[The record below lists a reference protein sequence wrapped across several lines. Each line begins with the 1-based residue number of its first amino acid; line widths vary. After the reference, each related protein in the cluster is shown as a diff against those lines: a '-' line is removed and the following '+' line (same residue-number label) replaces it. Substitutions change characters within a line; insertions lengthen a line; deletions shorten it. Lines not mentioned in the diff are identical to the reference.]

1 MLLASL
7 FSVVS
12 RPHFFLSP
20 IFLLSLRPMND
31 NLFRTLRPWFYP
43 HSHQPFYF
51 CAQLI
56 FPHIRHDYIIFL
68 QFSIFSSSTSR
79 WVLALLVVAL
89 WVIWVE
95 CFSPSHAS
103 LLNPIFELVPRF
115 GPSNLIGVLTISKSK
130 FLTHSRT
137 PVNRELAQVESPE
150 WF

>member
-20 IFLLSLRPMND
+20 IFLLSLRPTNN

-43 HSHQPFYF
+43 HSHQLFCF

-56 FPHIRHDYIIFL
+56 LPHIKHDYIIFW
-68 QFSIFSSSTSR
+68 QFSIFSSSTS
-79 WVLALLVVAL
+79 
-89 WVIWVE
+89 
-95 CFSPSHAS
+95 SHDS

-115 GPSNLIGVLTISKSK
+115 WPSNLIGVLTISKSK
-130 FLTHSRT
+130 FLTHFRT
-137 PVNRELAQVESPE
+137 PVNRELAQVEAPL
-150 WF
+150 